1 MIRAR
6 MLAVAAGVAIAAP
19 AHADDKPAMVPQ
31 RDVDVQY
38 KIAGRTPDAQPRQ
51 QRIRWSVAQASM
63 RIDPPSPG
71 LYMIGNFQ
79 TGRMEVVKPA
89 DQSVLDMGPGSF
101 NPHADPSFRKLGA
114 DQVGGLP
121 CTNWQTAD
129 NGGRS
134 TVLCLTSD
142 GVMLRASHGD
152 QVLVEASSVTYGPQ
166 DPAAFTAPESFRRIA
181 PAAPPTASQGSK

>member
-1 MIRAR
+1 MTR
-6 MLAVAAGVAIAAP
+6 MLLLAMTALALAEP
-19 AHADDKPAMVPQ
+19 ARADDKPAMVPQ
-31 RDVDVQY
+31 RDVDVHYQ
-38 KIAGRTPDAQPRQ
+38 IAGKTPDAQPRQ
-51 QRIRWSVAQASM
+51 QRIRWSVAQARM

-101 NPHADPSFRKLGA
+101 DPHADASFRKLGG
-114 DQVGGLP
+114 DQVGGLA

-129 NGGRS
+129 NGGQP

-152 QVLVEASSVTYGPQ
+152 QVLVEANSVSYGPQ
-166 DPAAFTAPESFRRIA
+166 DPAAFTAPESFRRIS
-181 PAAPPTASQGSK
+181 PAAPPPASPGSR

>member
-1 MIRAR
+1 MNRIGTLAAAA
-6 MLAVAAGVAIAAP
+6 AVALAAS
-19 AHADDKPAMVPQ
+19 ARADDKPAMVPQ
-31 RDVDVQY
+31 RDVDVHY
-38 KIAGRTPDAQPRQ
+38 KIAGRSPDAQPRQ
-51 QRIRWSVAQASM
+51 QRIRWSVAQARM

-89 DQSVLDMGPGSF
+89 DESVLDMGPGSF
-101 NPHADPSFRKLGA
+101 DPHADASFRKLGT
-114 DQVGGLP
+114 DQVGGLS
-121 CTNWQTAD
+121 CTDWQTAD
-129 NGGRS
+129 NGGQT

-166 DPAAFTAPESFRRIA
+166 DPAAFSAPESFRRIS

>member
-1 MIRAR
+1 MSRTL
-6 MLAVAAGVAIAAP
+6 MLAVAAVALAAP
-19 AHADDKPAMVPQ
+19 ARADDKPAMVPQ

-38 KIAGRTPDAQPRQ
+38 KIAGRTPDAQARQ

-101 NPHADPSFRKLGA
+101 DPHADASFRKLGP
-114 DQVGGLP
+114 DQVDGLS

-129 NGGRS
+129 NGGQP

-152 QVLVEASSVTYGPQ
+152 QVLVEASSVSYGPQ
-166 DPAAFTAPESFRRIA
+166 DPAAFVAPESFRRIS
-181 PAAPPTASQGSK
+181 PAPPTAPPGGI

>member
-1 MIRAR
+1 MIRAL
-6 MLAVAAGVAIAAP
+6 MLAAAAGIAAAVP
-19 AHADDKPAMVPQ
+19 ARAEDKPPVVPQ

-38 KIAGRTPDAQPRQ
+38 SIAGRPGAQPRQ
-51 QRIRWSVAQASM
+51 QRIRWSAAQSRM

-71 LYMIGNFQ
+71 LYMIGDFQ

-101 NPHADPSFRKLGA
+101 DPHADASFRKLGG
-114 DQVGGLP
+114 DEVNGLA

-129 NGGRS
+129 NGGQP
-134 TVLCLTSD
+134 TVLCLTGD

-152 QVLVEASSVTYGPQ
+152 QVLVQASSVSYGPQ
-166 DPAAFTAPESFRRIA
+166 DPAAFSAPDGFRRIA
-181 PAAPPTASQGSK
+181 PVPPQGPATGRP